1 MAAPT
6 PVSALVHS
14 STLVTAGVY
23 LLIRF
28 FPLLDGCVLSVL
40 FYLSVVTMF
49 MAGVGALFEYDMKKI
64 IALSTLRQLGLMML
78 VLSLG
83 FYLFSY
89 FHLLTHAMFK
99 SLLFLCAG
107 VFIHGCG
114 GFQDVRFFGS
124 VVRVLPY
131 VSFLMVGSSLALCGF
146 PFLAGFYSK
155 DKILEVCIMREFNFF
170 CVFLLVVS
178 TLMTS
183 IYSVRLLKGV
193 RMIECKVSYG
203 NVMDYRV
210 VVFPMS
216 LLMVGAVV
224 YGSIIS

>member
-28 FPLLDGCVLSVL
+28 FPLLDNYVLFIL
-40 FYLSVVTMF
+40 FYLSTLTMF
-49 MAGVGALFEYDMKKI
+49 MAGVGALFEYDIKKV
-64 IALSTLRQLGLMML
+64 IALSTLRQLGLIIF

-107 VFIHGCG
+107 AFIHGSG
-114 GFQDVRFFGS
+114 GFQDIRYFGFVIGS
-124 VVRVLPY
+124 FPY
-131 VSFLMVGSSLALCGF
+131 VSFLIVRSSLALCGF
-146 PFLAGFYSK
+146 PYLAGFYSK
-155 DKILEVCIMREFNFF
+155 DKILEVCIMREFNLF
-170 CVFLLVVS
+170 CVVLLIIS
-178 TLMTS
+178 TLITS
-183 IYSVRLLKGV
+183 VYSLRLIRGLCM
-193 RMIECKVSYG
+193 REYKVIYG
-203 NVMDYRV
+203 NKVDFRIM
-210 VVFPMS
+210 VFPMG
-216 LLMVGAVV
+216 LLLVGAIVT
-224 YGSIIS
+224 GRMIR